1 MKLDVQ
7 AMEYQQEALFDFETP
22 IVGVSG
28 GKRSGKSRMIT
39 CAKSIIASS
48 IHRGHEFVVA
58 SPTYGMTRRNLL
70 PIYRELAQ
78 EWKLDIKGLEVK
90 APSELLINWGGVTSK
105 LILDVTIENYERM
118 NGLSL
123 AGGFVDEI
131 DKARHEDATNFLEEL
146 LFRCSNPAHGRPPCI
161 NITGAPELNGALGE
175 FFVENATPEKKLY
188 TWSMLQNT
196 MISDE
201 YKARILST
209 IPLNK
214 RKAWVDGELMF
225 NADGLAYD
233 CYDPVQNNTT
243 LTIANLLPGERVLV
257 SFDINLGGTSAVLI
271 LEREKKLYVVGEWM
285 KLKDTKAVLD
295 KIALQPWK
303 DSAVI
308 TCDPAM
314 TQVGS
319 YIAQARVKHNIMR
332 SAPEIDHRVTAVN
345 LQFCNAL
352 DVRNLFVNRQTCP
365 ILVKCLSRQGF
376 VGGIPDK
383 KTFIEQAGTDISG
396 PIDALGYGVF
406 LLRPFDPR
414 NSNPIRLRGL

>member
-1 MKLDVQ
+1 MNLNVQ
-7 AMEYQQEALFDFETP
+7 AMEYQQEALFDFSTP

-70 PIYRELAQ
+70 PIFREFAQ
-78 EWKLDIKGLEVK
+78 EWQLDIKGLEVK

-146 LFRCSNPAHGRPPCI
+146 LFRCSNPAPGKPPCI

-175 FFVENATPEKKLY
+175 FFVENHTPEKKLY
-188 TWSMLQNT
+188 KWSMLQNT

-209 IPLNK
+209 IPANK
-214 RKAWVDGELMF
+214 RKAWVEGELMYS
-225 NADGLAYD
+225 ADGLAYE
-233 CYDPVQNNTT
+233 CYDPVENDTT
-243 LTIANLLPGERVLV
+243 LTLSDVLPHEQILV
-257 SFDINLGGTSAVLI
+257 SCDLNLGGTSTTLSIERGGNTYVLA
-271 LEREKKLYVVGEWM
+271 EWM
-285 KLKDTKAVLD
+285 KMKDVKAVLD
-295 KIALQPWK
+295 RIPLMPWK
-303 DSAVI
+303 DQAVF

-319 YIAQARVKHNIMR
+319 YIAQAKIKHNIMR
-332 SAPEIDHRVTAVN
+332 AAPEIEHRVTAVN
-345 LQFCNAL
+345 LRFCDANG
-352 DVRNLFVNRQTCP
+352 VRRLFINRRTCP
-365 ILVKCLSRQGF
+365 VLVKCLSRQGF
-376 VGGIPDK
+376 VNGMPDK

-406 LLRPFDPR
+406 LKHPLNPR
-414 NSNPIRLRGL
+414 GPSTINLRGL